1 MNSASLKTSLD
12 YEFIEYKPND
22 RTNWRHSTKM
32 DQSDR
37 TKSKKPLNTGLLES
51 LKPIHQY
58 TQTRTLIRQQTQ
70 ILIERGYYLHH
81 TTMDNDS
88 LSPSHKPTEILTSTT
103 DSSKCNCSCSN
114 GSGSYCTCS
123 NNKGTSSSTDLSTE
137 IPSSLVTKSAIEN
150 TVRDWSDDERLY
162 SLIAAESTGESD
174 VTEDESPIYVCSNEF
189 KSAIGGD
196 LSLANGELVRLL
208 HIVKSND
215 YFLVKSLQTF
225 KCGFVPRFCL
235 APFV

>member
-1 MNSASLKTSLD
+1 M
-12 YEFIEYKPND
+12 E
-22 RTNWRHSTKM
+22 
-32 DQSDR
+32 
-37 TKSKKPLNTGLLES
+37 
-51 LKPIHQY
+51 
-58 TQTRTLIRQQTQ
+58 
-70 ILIERGYYLHH
+70 
-81 TTMDNDS
+81 NDS
-88 LSPSHKPTEILTSTT
+88 LPPPNKPKEVLTSTT
-103 DSSKCNCSCSN
+103 DTSKCSTSN

-123 NNKGTSSSTDLSTE
+123 NNNGTTSSTDLSTE

-162 SLIAAESTGESD
+162 SLVEVESTGESELEVD
-174 VTEDESPIYVCSNEF
+174 VTEDESPIYVCSHGF

-196 LSLANGELVRLL
+196 LSLANGELVRVL

-225 KCGFVPRFCL
+225 KCGFVPRCCL